1 MDVQSIVEYII
12 AILPSVIAVLST
24 AGLIAKTLNQFRKLK
39 EDVSKMTAME
49 QLRDDLH
56 RVLVENCALKKQLND
71 TLSQIDKVHRE

>member
-1 MDVQSIVEYII
+1 M
-12 AILPSVIAVLST
+12 LST
-24 AGLIAKTLNQFRKLK
+24 VALVGKTLRQFKQLK
-39 EDVSKMTAME
+39 NDVREMTAME

>member
-1 MDVQSIVEYII
+1 MNVQSIVEYII

-24 AGLIAKTLNQFRKLK
+24 VALVGKTLRQFKQLK
-39 EDVSKMTAME
+39 NDVREMTAME

-56 RVLVENCALKKQLND
+56 RVLEENCALKKQLND

>member
-1 MDVQSIVEYII
+1 M
-12 AILPSVIAVLST
+12 PSVIAVLST
-24 AGLIAKTLNQFRKLK
+24 VALVGKTLRQFKQLK
-39 EDVSKMTAME
+39 NDVREMTAME